1 MASTSYNF
9 FAIAAIAVVLGSFAS
24 IYGALD
30 FIEPIAFMASFALS
44 AKVYLQTKKQI
55 KVAASSCIGDAHVV
69 IQGARPIED
78 SVRQSEGK
86 IDEVIDLAKLLG
98 KPSLDCDADYQ
109 IALTQIFKVLQM
121 HQRKKIHLYISC
133 PLALAMQIGMITGLT
148 YEIYV
153 YQYDVAQKDYVAVTP
168 PSLASFR

>member
-1 MASTSYNF
+1 MVTSKYNLVV
-9 FAIAAIAVVLGSFAS
+9 IATIAVVLGSFAS
-24 IYGALD
+24 IYGAWD

-44 AKVYLQTKKQI
+44 AKVYLQTKKQ
-55 KVAASSCIGDAHVV
+55 ARASASSSVGDAHVV

-86 IDEVIDLAKLLG
+86 IDEVIDLAVLLG

-109 IALTQIFKVLQM
+109 TALHQIFKVLQM
-121 HQRKKIHLYISC
+121 HQRKKIHLYVSC
-133 PLALAMQIGMITGLT
+133 PLALAMQVGMITGLT

-153 YQYDVAQKDYVAVTP
+153 YQYDAVLKDYIAVTP